1 MSNEEKSI
9 ICYMRVN
16 SRDQLLNPDE
26 AEVYTPRDVKT
37 KRVWR
42 ARATGK
48 TYPAPPWDRE
58 TEHLKNVAKKKGLG
72 TYKVNSP
79 AQRIAIK
86 EWWAEFDRANRV
98 TMDDIT
104 AMLWGFLE
112 EERAFLAHNK
122 I

>member
-1 MSNEEKSI
+1 MSEEKTI
-9 ICYMRVN
+9 LWYMRVN
-16 SRDQLLNPDE
+16 SEEQLSDPSK
-26 AEVYTPRDVKT
+26 AEVYTPCHTT

-48 TYPAPPWDRE
+48 TYPCPPWDRE

-79 AQRIAIK
+79 EQRIAVK

-104 AMLWGFLE
+104 DMLRKFLN
-112 EERAFLAHNK
+112 EERAFLTRNR

>member
-1 MSNEEKSI
+1 MSDEK
-9 ICYMRVN
+9 
-16 SRDQLLNPDE
+16 
-26 AEVYTPRDVKT
+26 VKT

-79 AQRIAIK
+79 GQRIAVK
-86 EWWAEFDRANRV
+86 EWWAEFDRANRI
-98 TMDDIT
+98 TREEFMDKVRNILTAEYKWNGRVRFTKDGIQDIV
-104 AMLWGFLE
+104 
-112 EERAFLAHNK
+112 RSK
-122 I
+122 

>member
-9 ICYMRVN
+9 VWYTRVN
-16 SRDQLLNPDE
+16 SADQLLDPDK
-26 AEVYTPRDVKT
+26 AEVYTPCHKT

-48 TYPAPPWDRE
+48 AYPAPPWDRE
-58 TEHLKNVAKKKGLG
+58 KEHLKNVAKKKGLG

-79 AQRIAIK
+79 EQRIAIK

-98 TMDDIT
+98 TMDDIVAT
-104 AMLWGFLE
+104 LRKFMN
-112 EERAFLAHNK
+112 EERAFLTRDR

>member
-1 MSNEEKSI
+1 MSNEGNPRAIGYFRFNKME
-9 ICYMRVN
+9 
-16 SRDQLLNPDE
+16 QLCDPDR
-26 AEVYTPRDVKT
+26 ADVHIPCHKT

-58 TEHLKNVAKKKGLG
+58 TQHLKNVAKKKGLG

-79 AQRIAIK
+79 EQRIAIK
-86 EWWAEFDRANRV
+86 ESWAEFDRANRF
-98 TMDDIT
+98 TMDELTD
-104 AMLWGFLE
+104 MLRRLMN
-112 EERAFLAHNK
+112 EERVFLSRNR

>member
-1 MSNEEKSI
+1 MLSDEKVKTAVW
-9 ICYMRVN
+9 YMRVN
-16 SRDQLLNPDE
+16 SADQLSASETDG
-26 AEVYTPRDVKT
+26 AKKT

-48 TYPAPPWDRE
+48 TYPCPPWDRE

-72 TYKVNSP
+72 VYRVNSP
-79 AQRIAIK
+79 EQRIAIK
-86 EWWAEFDRANRV
+86 ESWAEFERANRV

-104 AMLWGFLE
+104 AMLRKFMN
-112 EERAFLAHNK
+112 EERAFLTRDR

>member
-1 MSNEEKSI
+1 
-9 ICYMRVN
+9 MRVN
-16 SRDQLLNPDE
+16 SKDQLLNPEE
-26 AEVYTPRDVKT
+26 AEVYTPSHTKT

-58 TEHLKNVAKKKGLG
+58 TQHLKNVAKKKGFG

-79 AQRIAIK
+79 EQRIAVK

-98 TMDDIT
+98 TMDDIV
-104 AMLWGFLE
+104 AMLRKFMN
-112 EERAFLAHNK
+112 EERAFLTRNN